1 MKGNSQKEIVEYWL
15 KNKKEAFA
23 RGQWRE
29 VDRINKILA
38 FYGIKDGPRRKA
50 IRADNTSQ

>member
-1 MKGNSQKEIVEYWL
+1 MKVDPKNKEVVDYWL

-29 VDRINKILA
+29 VDRINKILK
-38 FYGIKDGPRRKA
+38 FYGMDDKTTAKLRQVEA
-50 IRADNTSQ
+50 A